1 VALLPPPT
9 WAVPVDPDASL
20 PEPPT
25 TGFVDALTP
34 SADAV
39 VPASAPPAWAAP
51 VESEEL
57 LPPPSWAAPVDPD
70 AVLPLP
76 PLPALV
82 ASTALWPAAPADA
95 DGAVWVPLAWTAPVE
110 LEELLPPPTWA
121 VPVEPVELLSP
132 GVTEAG
138 PPTVTAVCSEPALT
152 CGFALADDTCT
163 APVELDAE
171 LLPPF
176 DAA

>member
-1 VALLPPPT
+1 
-9 WAVPVDPDASL
+9 L

-39 VPASAPPAWAAP
+39 MPASGPPAWAAP
-51 VESEEL
+51 VEPEEL
-57 LPPPSWAAPVDPD
+57 LPPPSCAAPVDPET
-70 AVLPLP
+70 VLPLP
-76 PLPALV
+76 PLPAFV
-82 ASTALWPAAPADA
+82 ASMALWPAAPAEA
-95 DGAVWVPLAWTAPVE
+95 DGVAWVPLAWTAPVE
-110 LEELLPPPTWA
+110 SEELLPPPTWA

-138 PPTVTAVCSEPALT
+138 LPTVTAVWPDPALT
-152 CGFALADDTCT
+152 WGSALAEDTCT
-163 APVELDAE
+163 APVEPDAE

-176 DAA
+176 GAA